1 MKLWFGLSIHE
12 GLKCI
17 QPGHDVT
24 FTKKVIEQYPALINQ
39 LGKTHRVLKVDPHY
53 LFFGNYWIRKI
64 VFGDWPY
71 GKKL

>member
-1 MKLWFGLSIHE
+1 MIIWFGLSIHK
-12 GLKCI
+12 GLQTIK
-17 QPGHDVT
+17 PGHTVT
-24 FTKKVIEQYPALINQ
+24 FTDKVIEQYPALAGMK
-39 LGKTHRVLKVDPHY
+39 GKSLKVIRTDPHY